1 MDEAVVVG
9 AGLGGLAAAAALR
22 RRGWAVTVLERR
34 PAATEPGAGIALWPN
49 ALRALDA
56 IDPTVGAAVR
66 AEGVVEVGGG
76 IRDARG
82 RWLVRT
88 DTTRLARRTGEH
100 VVVIERPVLHG
111 HLRDALPAGVVRSGT
126 PVVAVDPGEAGAGD
140 LRGRRATVRDADG
153 RTWSADLVVAADGL
167 RSSVRAQ
174 IGCDAAVRATG
185 TTAIRLVADVTCPEG
200 GESWGRGAYVGL
212 APLPHGRTYLWAV
225 VPTDTLPARAATD
238 PEAALTWLR
247 RRFGSWHAPVPAV
260 LDAAE
265 PAALLV
271 HPLDALRTPRHLVA
285 GRVAL
290 LGDAAH
296 AMTPNLGQGAA
307 QAFEDAAALAAVGLA
322 GYDRARRGRVASV
335 ARRSWTAGR
344 VAGLRHPVA
353 CVVRDTIAAWT
364 PAAVS
369 AAALERLIGGPAPV
383 TPAPSVAP

>member
-1 MDEAVVVG
+1 VNEAVVVG

-22 RRGWAVTVLERR
+22 GRGWAVTVLERR

-49 ALRALDA
+49 ALRALDG
-56 IDPTVGAAVR
+56 IDPTVAAAVR

-88 DTTRLARRTGEH
+88 DTTRLARLTGEH

-111 HLRDALPAGVVRSGT
+111 HLRDALPAGIVRSGT
-126 PVVAVDPGEAGAGD
+126 PVVAVDPGDAD
-140 LRGRRATVRDADG
+140 GRRATVRDADG
-153 RTWSADLVVAADGL
+153 RAWPADLVVAADGL
-167 RSSVRAQ
+167 RSSVRVQ
-174 IGCDAAVRATG
+174 IGCHAVVRATG
-185 TTAIRLVADVTCPEG
+185 TTAIRLVADVPCPEG

-212 APLPHGRTYLWAV
+212 APLPRGRTYLWGV
-225 VPTDTLPARAATD
+225 VPTDTLPARATTD

-260 LDAAE
+260 LAAAE

-285 GRVAL
+285 GRVVL

-322 GYDRARRGRVASV
+322 GYDRARRARVAAV
-335 ARRSWTAGR
+335 ARRSRTAGR

-353 CVVRDTIAAWT
+353 CAVRDTIAAWT
-364 PAAVS
+364 PGAVS
-369 AAALERLIGGPAPV
+369 AAALERLIGGPAPT
-383 TPAPSVAP
+383 TPAAAVAS